1 MRECISKGLK
11 FFHPRWK
18 QNMGDGNCM
27 ILHALLPTVLSSALP
42 TEIPPGCQEIMHKG
56 QKKAV
61 CKHDFRNS
69 HFIWKISFDEQN
81 LISACEVTEYL
92 KTSPISYKV
101 CLFLVR
107 MTFPLLS
114 ISSPTHRLMSCTH
127 QDIFCPVQIGEQ
139 SVEHSLQC
147 LADMLRFSVS
157 FLLLRAIALWY
168 NQTLGSGKL
177 PWITLQL
184 CSLCY

>member
-42 TEIPPGCQEIMHKG
+42 TEIPPSCQEIMHKG

-127 QDIFCPVQIGEQ
+127 QEIFLSCSDRGAISGALTTVPGR
-139 SVEHSLQC
+139 H
-147 LADMLRFSVS
+147 AS
-157 FLLLRAIALWY
+157 FLCELSTTESHSTVIQSNTWQWKAAMNNTPAL
-168 NQTLGSGKL
+168 
-177 PWITLQL
+177 
-184 CSLCY
+184 